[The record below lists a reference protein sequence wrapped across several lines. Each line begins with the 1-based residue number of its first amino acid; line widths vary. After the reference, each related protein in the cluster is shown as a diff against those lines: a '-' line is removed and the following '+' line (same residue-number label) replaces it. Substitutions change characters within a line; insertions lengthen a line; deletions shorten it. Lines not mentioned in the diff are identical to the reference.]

1 MSWNNGFERK
11 KFEEKWVRESAKY
24 RELGMS
30 EADIAVIRSIEE
42 DEYRSERRYRM
53 HTQSFSLSDFGE
65 DEEEEVDDK
74 SVLFQKFMES
84 ITVIEEYRDSSR
96 LGWINE
102 IETNSLVAKLQGLSN
117 EDLEL
122 LTKIVF
128 DGLTQQEVAE
138 MLGISQ
144 QSISKK
150 LKRIKKLLK

>member
-1 MSWNNGFERK
+1 MSWNDGFERK
-11 KFEEKWVRESAKY
+11 KFEGKWERDIAKY
-24 RELGMS
+24 RELGMT
-30 EADIAVIRSIEE
+30 EEDIAVIRSIEE

-53 HTQSFSLSDFGE
+53 HTQSFSLSDFGG
-65 DEEEEVDDK
+65 DEEEDTDDK

-84 ITVIEEYRDSSR
+84 ITVIEEYHDSSR

-102 IETNSLVAKLQGLSN
+102 IEKNSLVVKLQGLSN

-122 LTKIVF
+122 ITKIAF
-128 DGLTQQEVAE
+128 DGLTQQEIAE
-138 MLGISQ
+138 KLGISQ